1 MHRLRALI
9 AAIAMAALALPA
21 SATPISYNFAG
32 VVDSDDAD
40 RGWLS
45 FGGSFSFD
53 SAALDGIA
61 DASTAAYAH
70 AGAPYGISVSFDGLP
85 AITLDGL
92 FNLLVSNDLGG
103 SDQLAALAQQAGS
116 TLSLTL
122 FDYTQT
128 VFASDALPLQSGGLQ
143 WADFGWSSFSYEIDN
158 ESTLQ
163 GHLTGLSCN
172 SGCSAAPP
180 SDADPGPRPV
190 PEPASSALVALA
202 LAGLAL
208 TRRRPT

>member
-1 MHRLRALI
+1 MHRFRALI
-9 AAIAMAALALPA
+9 AALAMAAMALPA
-21 SATPISYNFAG
+21 SAAPISYSFAG

-45 FGGSFSFD
+45 FDGSFSFD
-53 SAALDGIA
+53 STALDGIA
-61 DASTAAYAH
+61 DASTGAYAH
-70 AGAPYGISVSFDGLP
+70 AGAPYGISVSFDGQP

-103 SDQLAALAQQAGS
+103 SDQLGALAQQAGS
-116 TLSLTL
+116 ALSLTL
-122 FDYTQT
+122 FDDTQT
-128 VFASDALPLQSGGLQ
+128 VFTSDALPKGSLH

-158 ESTLQ
+158 ESYLQ
-163 GHLTGLSCN
+163 GHLTGLSCS
-172 SGCSAAPP
+172 SGCSVAPP

-208 TRRRPT
+208 TRHRPT